1 MSSAHGA
8 SGGNGKIGPGCVRS
22 AGLARGLSWWGGAFG
37 CLLGWVLAAASLARA
52 ADELPV
58 TGPVIELPKF
68 EVTDSRLLPPPE
80 KWRYA
85 EVPGFEVLSNVSSSA
100 SKRFMQDFM
109 LLQEVIEILMPGLA
123 RGP

>member
-52 ADELPV
+52 ADLQ
-58 TGPVIELPKF
+58 
-68 EVTDSRLLPPPE
+68 
-80 KWRYA
+80 
-85 EVPGFEVLSNVSSSA
+85 PGFEPLQREALAESIDPSPIPSSERQA
-100 SKRFMQDFM
+100 DAILRF
-109 LLQEVIEILMPGLA
+109 ISS
-123 RGP
+123 R